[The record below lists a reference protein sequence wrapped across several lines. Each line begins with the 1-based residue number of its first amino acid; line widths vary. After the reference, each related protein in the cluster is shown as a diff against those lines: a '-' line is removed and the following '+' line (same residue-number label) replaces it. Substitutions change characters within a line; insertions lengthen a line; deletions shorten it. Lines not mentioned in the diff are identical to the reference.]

1 MIVPL
6 LLDQA
11 LAHHG
16 QGRLEAA
23 EDLYRRIL
31 AMEPRHIGA
40 RHMLGVV
47 RAQQGRALEAHD
59 LLEPVVAATPHDAQA
74 RVNFANVLNALGRPA
89 EALAQFDQAVALAP
103 GHVQAQYNRGKTL
116 HMLERFDEALA
127 CYDRAVALAPDFA
140 AAWND
145 RGVILQG
152 MKRLDDARLSF
163 HRALAA
169 APDMPEAHVNLGL
182 FHLLLQDFA
191 AAWPLYEWRKRMPEP
206 IEARSYAQP
215 LWTGAQDIRG
225 KTLFAYVEQGLG
237 DGIQFHRYLDLVLR
251 RGPRRV
257 ILSVPDRMIALLKTA
272 PFDVELIGWGQVPAA
287 FDLHIPLA
295 SIALATGMGVADIP
309 AWPHY
314 LSAEPARVARWKET
328 LGDHGFRIA
337 IGWQGNEAIMGSEGK
352 SFPVAALAGIAC
364 IPGVRLIALQKNGG
378 AEQLDHL
385 PAGMT
390 VERYSFDEGPDAF
403 LDSAAIMDNC
413 DLVIACDTSLAHL
426 AGALGVPCWMAL
438 KYVPDWRWFLDRADS
453 PWYPSVRLFRQ
464 QAAGDWD
471 SLFSSLEQAL
481 VPLVR
486 SHKS

>member
-59 LLEPVVAATPHDAQA
+59 LLAPVVAATPHDAQA

-127 CYDRAVALAPDFA
+127 CYDCAVALAPDFA

-169 APDMPEAHVNLGL
+169 VPDMPEAHVNLGL
-182 FHLLLQDFA
+182 YHLLLQDFA

-237 DGIQFHRYLDLVLR
+237 DGIQFHRYLDLALR
-251 RGPRRV
+251 RGPRV
-257 ILSVPDRMIALLKTA
+257 ILSVPDRMIPLLKTA

-287 FDLHIPLA
+287 FDFHIPLA
-295 SIALATGMGVADIP
+295 SIPLATGMGVADIP

-314 LSAEPARVARWKET
+314 LSAEPARVAHWKET

-352 SFPVAALAGIAC
+352 SFPVAALAGIAR

-385 PAGMT
+385 PAGMA

-403 LDSAAIMDNC
+403 LDSAAIMKNC

-486 SHKS
+486 SHNS